1 MGSGVRRIAVALV
14 LLLGALASA
23 ASGGQA
29 LAANDGPGRAT
40 SHPTAIVIGAGQAS
54 ATPASTRDQV
64 APAAAPAA
72 QEAAQ
77 EATQEAVPTNN
88 FKWNWD
94 NTVTYGLG
102 FRLQDQ
108 DERIIGLAAGG
119 KAYSVNGDDGNLNYD
134 TGIFTN
140 AVKWTTEFQFSY
152 KDFGGFFRAFAF
164 YDIENENGD
173 RARTP
178 LSDDALTRVGKR
190 AEVRDAFAYYRF
202 KLGTLPGEV
211 RAGWQVIN
219 WGESTFIQGGINA
232 INPLDVSVLRVPGS
246 ELRDALLPV
255 GAVKF
260 SIKPTSNTSFEAF
273 YQYTWED
280 LKIDPVG
287 SYFSTTDIAGA
298 GATKVMLG
306 FGAVPD
312 TVPVGHPPL
321 PPSNSPI
328 GTAVPKRCPASL
340 CEDGDDGDEPS
351 QQGQYG
357 AALRY
362 MGDALGGTEFGLY
375 FVNYHSRL
383 PLIMAVTGTQNG
395 LLAGNYAATASYY
408 LTYPE
413 DIEMLGASFNTQ
425 LGRTGIAL
433 QGEVSHRWRVPL
445 QLDDVELLFAALSP
459 LRLLPPVPQLA
470 PIIGAGRLFAQNN
483 QIGAFGFSET
493 ITGYKRFETT
503 QFQFTG
509 TKAFSQVLWAD
520 QMVLVG
526 ELGWGMVH
534 DFPDPNVQRLEGPGT
549 YTSGNAVFTQAG
561 VQPATQLAETFPTDI
576 AWGYVVAGRFDYNNA
591 FAAVNVIPRFS
602 FAQDVSG
609 TSPGPGGNFLEGR
622 KALTFG
628 LGFQYRFNWEF
639 DLSYTNF
646 FGAEIDG
653 DLAARTAGRYNLI
666 NDRDFI
672 AANIKFS
679 F

>member
-1 MGSGVRRIAVALV
+1 MRSGVRGIAIALV
-14 LLLGALASA
+14 LLLGALAGA
-23 ASGGQA
+23 ASGQA
-29 LAANDGPGRAT
+29 LAVRSVVG
-40 SHPTAIVIGAGQAS
+40 
-54 ATPASTRDQV
+54 V
-64 APAAAPAA
+64 APGAPAPDQAPSLPAATQEAAPAAA

-77 EATQEAVPTNN
+77 EDAPAASE

-94 NTVTYGLG
+94 NTLTYGVG
-102 FRLQDQ
+102 FRLKDR
-108 DERIIGLAAGG
+108 DERIIGLGAGG
-119 KAYSVNGDDGNLNYD
+119 KAYSVNGDDGNQNYD
-134 TGIFTN
+134 TGIYTN
-140 AVKWTTEFQFSY
+140 AVKWTTEFEFSY
-152 KDFGGFFRAFAF
+152 KDFGGFFRGFAF
-164 YDIENENGD
+164 YDFENENGD
-173 RARTP
+173 RARTE
-178 LSDDALTRVGKR
+178 LSDDALRRVGSR
-190 AEVRDAFAYYRF
+190 AEVRDAFVYQRF
-202 KLGTLPGEV
+202 KLGSLPGEV

-260 SIKPTSNTSFEAF
+260 SLKPTSSTSFEAF

-321 PPSNSPI
+321 PPTNSPI
-328 GTAVPKRCPASL
+328 GAAVPKRCPANL
-340 CEDGDDGDEPS
+340 CDDADDGDEPS

-357 AALRY
+357 AAIRY
-362 MGDALGGTEFGLY
+362 LADGLGGTEFGLY
-375 FVNYHSRL
+375 FINYHSRL
-383 PLIMAVTGTQNG
+383 PLIMAVTGTQTG
-395 LLAGNYAATASYY
+395 LLTGNYAATASYY

-413 DIEMLGASFNTQ
+413 DIELLGASFNTQ

-459 LRLLPPVPQLA
+459 LRLLPPIPQLA
-470 PIIGAGRLFAQNN
+470 PIIGAGQLFARNN
-483 QIGAFGFSET
+483 QIGQFGFLET
-493 ITGYKRFETT
+493 ISGYKRFETT
-503 QFQFTG
+503 NVQFTG

-526 ELGWGMVH
+526 EMGWGTVH
-534 DFPDPNVQRLEGPGT
+534 DFPDPGTLRLEGPGT
-549 YTSGNAVFTQAG
+549 YTSGNAIFTQAG
-561 VQPATQLAETFPTDI
+561 VQPATQLEDTFPTEN
-576 AWGYVVAGRFDYNNA
+576 AWGYVLAGRFEYNNA
-591 FAAVNVIPRFS
+591 FAAVNVTPRFS
-602 FAQDVSG
+602 FSHDVSG
-609 TSPGPGGNFLEGR
+609 TSPGPGGNFIEGR

-628 LGFQYRFNWEF
+628 LAFQYRFNWEF
-639 DLSYTNF
+639 DVSYTDF
-646 FGAEIDG
+646 FGADIDG

-666 NDRDFI
+666 GDRDFL
-672 AANIKFS
+672 AFNIKYS